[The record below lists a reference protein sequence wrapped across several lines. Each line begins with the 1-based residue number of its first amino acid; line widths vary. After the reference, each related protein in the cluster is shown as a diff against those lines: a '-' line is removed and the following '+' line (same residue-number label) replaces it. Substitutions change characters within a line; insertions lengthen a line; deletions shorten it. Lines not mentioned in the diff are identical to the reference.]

1 MEMILTDIQIL
12 ELMMCAVLSFVAYK
26 VKMPSV
32 ALIPAIGLFVL
43 GFQIYSSSDDLL
55 ILALFYITAIL
66 QFVICMGSG
75 RRR

>member
-1 MEMILTDIQIL
+1 MEMIITDIQIL
-12 ELMMCAVLSFVAYK
+12 EILMCGLLSFIAYK
-26 VKMPSV
+26 VKQPAV

-43 GFQIYSSSDDLL
+43 GFQIYSASDDLL